1 MKIIVVTGGI
11 GSGKSVAC
19 RFLSTEFGW
28 PIYCADKKVKELYVK
43 SPSLLKS
50 IEESL
55 KMSFRDRDGKFYPAS
70 LAAVIFSD
78 SRALEI
84 VEGLVFPE
92 LIEDFVLWQ
101 SEHKDAACVVLESA
115 TILEKPQL
123 KGIGDVVL
131 LIDAPLEVRLSR
143 TVERDRTDAD
153 SVQRRME
160 VQGLMN
166 DVSAGLVPPPADVV
180 VMNDSS
186 VEELYDRLRKFVENT
201 V

>member
-1 MKIIVVTGGI
+1 MTRTRNCLRV
-11 GSGKSVAC
+11 
-19 RFLSTEFGW
+19 FG
-28 PIYCADKKVKELYVK
+28 PYL
-43 SPSLLKS
+43 
-50 IEESL
+50 
-55 KMSFRDRDGKFYPAS
+55 
-70 LAAVIFSD
+70 
-78 SRALEI
+78 
-84 VEGLVFPE
+84 
-92 LIEDFVLWQ
+92 
-101 SEHKDAACVVLESA
+101 LESA